1 MAAPPVSAKRAP
13 GENQTVE
20 EQVMDSSGWNWA
32 IMDILLPAI
41 LLIVLVWA
49 VLRNRS
55 SRRTID
61 ESERGTREVYREEEE
76 KRRSGDDGV
85 A

>member
-1 MAAPPVSAKRAP
+1 M
-13 GENQTVE
+13 GENEAVR
-20 EQVMDSSGWNWA
+20 EQAMGSGGWNWA
-32 IMDILLPAI
+32 IIDILLPAV